1 MTSQLAS
8 QLATPPASTDTT
20 PQPLPFEAMHLQV
33 GGRIQFI
40 THRTIK
46 PLRYFSSVI
55 GYLKDEYL
63 ILKTPLDNGV
73 PIGLDEGDK
82 LTIRVFS
89 GVSVCSFSCS
99 VLRVFG
105 RPLHY
110 VHVSFPDAIEGTSLR
125 TAMRV
130 KVTIP
135 AQLACRD
142 QPQVPIHIVN
152 LSVSGALIES
162 PGMLTPDDDGVAL
175 TFTLLAPPDRRP
187 MRIEA
192 RARVQNVSMGKPTS
206 GSGGGQDEVYTYGLQ
221 FVDLEAIHYA
231 LLQNLIY
238 EALISDRQKI
248 V

>member
-1 MTSQLAS
+1 MNSQAAS
-8 QLATPPASTDTT
+8 IAPG
-20 PQPLPFEAMHLQV
+20 PQPLSFEAMHLQV
-33 GGRIQFI
+33 GSRIQFI

-46 PLRYFSSVI
+46 PVRHFSSVV
-55 GYLKDEYL
+55 GYVRDEYL
-63 ILKTPLDNGV
+63 IVRTPLENGV
-73 PIGLDEGDK
+73 PIGLAEGDK

-89 GVSVCSFSCS
+89 GVSVCSFSTS

-110 VHVSFPDAIEGTSLR
+110 VHLSFPDVIEGTSLR
-125 TAMRV
+125 AAMRV
-130 KVTIP
+130 KVALP
-135 AQLACRD
+135 AQLTCRD
-142 QPQVPIHIVN
+142 QPQVPVQIVN

-162 PGMLTPDDDGVAL
+162 PGMLTPGDDGVAL
-175 TFTLLAPPDRRP
+175 AFALPAPPERQA

-192 RARVQNVSMGKPTS
+192 RARVQNVSMGKPVS
-206 GSGGGQDEVYTYGLQ
+206 ANSGQDEVYTYGLQ
-221 FVDLEAIHYA
+221 FVDLESIHHA